1 MIKKDT
7 PIYLINF
14 RVIVFFTIS
23 YLLIFRLDSCMDII
37 LGWLIEIQVFFFFF
51 GFWSYSNGL
60 TEIQISING
69 RRNFTTHNNWLIK
82 FKFAKHYKLTWQIK
96 KFIAIKSLKKKQHW
110 SRYCHWSLWIL
121 PKQQREENVLGGGA
135 TATAAE
141 KGQYKLRCG
150 FNKNDLGLHLFWTL
164 RWEIERS
171 RELGGAILFIYS
183 SPLDPFGQVNIVLVF
198 ETETKLNIF

>member
-1 MIKKDT
+1 MHGYYI
-7 PIYLINF
+7 
-14 RVIVFFTIS
+14 RVINRNTS
-23 YLLIFRLDSCMDII
+23 YYY
-37 LGWLIEIQVFFFFF
+37 FFF
-51 GFWSYSNGL
+51 WILVVNTYSNGL

-141 KGQYKLRCG
+141 KGQYKLKCG

-164 RWEIERS
+164 RWEIQRS
-171 RELGGAILFIYS
+171 RELGGATLS
-183 SPLDPFGQVNIVLVF
+183 
-198 ETETKLNIF
+198 

>member
-1 MIKKDT
+1 LVVNT
-7 PIYLINF
+7 
-14 RVIVFFTIS
+14 
-23 YLLIFRLDSCMDII
+23 
-37 LGWLIEIQVFFFFF
+37 
-51 GFWSYSNGL
+51 YSNGL

-141 KGQYKLRCG
+141 KGQYKLKCG
-150 FNKNDLGLHLFWTL
+150 FNKKDLGLHLFWTL

-198 ETETKLNIF
+198 ETKTKLNIFLKFFNHFNWFFLCFDFFWFSWFRKIKILES